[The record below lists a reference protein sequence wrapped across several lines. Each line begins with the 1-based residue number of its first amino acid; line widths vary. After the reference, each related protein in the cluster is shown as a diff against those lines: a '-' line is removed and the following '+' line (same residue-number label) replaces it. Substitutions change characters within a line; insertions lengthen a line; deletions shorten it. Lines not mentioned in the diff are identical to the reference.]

1 MINAMFRTYNYFTF
15 GSEDSYG
22 QPVLSNEPVGTIKMS
37 IHLTNQAVI
46 DNIKYRDA
54 SYIALTLDNSIN
66 DSYVIEYG
74 NEKLKVLY
82 TNTVGRYTQVFLQ
95 EI

>member
-1 MINAMFRTYNYFTF
+1 MFKQYNFFTF
-15 GSEDSYG
+15 GEDNGYG
-22 QPVLSNEPVGTIKMS
+22 QPALSANPVGKIKMS

-46 DNIKYRDA
+46 DNINYKDA
-54 SYIALTLDNSIN
+54 TFIGLTYDKNIN
-66 DSYVIEYG
+66 DRYVIEYG

-95 EI
+95 EL